1 MLELYVCAL
10 KIIIIIIINK
20 KDNNN
25 KIMNIRSG
33 IKTLNLKVGF
43 YE

>member
-10 KIIIIIIINK
+10 KIIIIINK

>member
-10 KIIIIIIINK
+10 KIIIIIINK